1 MSKKF
6 VYHASVSFSLL
17 VSQEIQ
23 NTVILMKLNTIAVNT
38 RHIENITELMQLY
51 CPSVLRTHCFNNQN
65 LPFRQEVKATEI
77 GHLFE
82 HILLE
87 ELCVNKLA
95 CGVRSAIFNGRTN
108 WNWIKEPRGLFHI
121 IIDAGFSDHLVFSTA
136 LAHAVEIT
144 ESLLFHLP
152 DHQKYHALSFASP
165 YELESYLSM

>member
-1 MSKKF
+1 M
-6 VYHASVSFSLL
+6 YHASLSFSLL
-17 VSQEIQ
+17 VSQEVQ
-23 NTVILMKLNTIAVNT
+23 NTVILMKLNTTAVNT
-38 RHIENITELMQLY
+38 RHIENITGLLELY
-51 CPSVLRTHCFNNQN
+51 CPAVLKTRCFNNQN

-95 CGVRSAIFNGRTN
+95 CGVRSAVFNGRTN

-121 IIDAGFSDHLVFSTA
+121 AIDAGFSDQLVFPGA
-136 LAHAVEIT
+136 LTRAIEIT

-152 DHQKYHALSFASP
+152 DRQKYQTMLVSSP
-165 YELESYLSM
+165 YELESYLSV